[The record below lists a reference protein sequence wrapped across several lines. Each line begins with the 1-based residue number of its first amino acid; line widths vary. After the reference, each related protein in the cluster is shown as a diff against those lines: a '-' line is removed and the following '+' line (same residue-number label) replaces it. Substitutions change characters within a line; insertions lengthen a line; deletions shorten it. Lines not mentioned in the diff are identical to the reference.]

1 MVDVDDVTD
10 VNVVQLG
17 DNVGDVDVV
26 DDVYR

>member
-26 DDVYR
+26 NDVYR